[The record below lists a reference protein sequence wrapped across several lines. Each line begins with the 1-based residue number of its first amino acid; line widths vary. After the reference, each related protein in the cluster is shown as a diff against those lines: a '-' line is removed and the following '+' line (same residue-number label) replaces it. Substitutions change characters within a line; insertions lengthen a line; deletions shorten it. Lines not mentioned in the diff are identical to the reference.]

1 MFFPRAA
8 MAQIRVSARP
18 ALQAGWGC
26 GSGAVAPLSA
36 VRIILN
42 VVTRAPSALGL
53 PMATQ
58 PVAIAIWARIR

>member
-1 MFFPRAA
+1 

-26 GSGAVAPLSA
+26 GWGAVAPLSA

-42 VVTRAPSALGL
+42 AVTRGPSVLGL
-53 PMATQ
+53 PMVMAPAVT
-58 PVAIAIWARIR
+58 VIWARIR